1 MSVYLID
8 YENVH
13 ASGLAGVE
21 NCGIEDEIILLY
33 GNDTSTIPMELHIQI
48 ANSKGKVQYHK
59 IERTGKNYLDFQLS
73 TIAGFLVGTTRQTE
87 FVIVSRDS
95 GYDAVL
101 DYWNDERLADRVV
114 HFCRRASI
122 AEAEEARD
130 REDKDSR
137 KRRQGKK
144 NGKKNPFSNE
154 KRDSGAKQEPVSET
168 AAADRLPVVSPQ
180 QLPNVVEEKK
190 KQVPAEVKPRGGKKG
205 KNQGRK
211 AEEQDAVASAEQS
224 AQEAVQENW
233 EQQPTKQERQEQKST
248 GQQIQGQETVKQQV
262 EAADPAE
269 SEKQEKKQPKK
280 QAKKKNETKG
290 RGKKKQESSQKEEK
304 GAESQADRQENS
316 DVKGSAAEKK
326 QPKIVQPKIQV
337 QEFPDPEQ
345 ERREPVE
352 ITESVKKKIRVA
364 VKGLGLK
371 PTDYTKIY
379 KLCKKSQDKQELYQN
394 LVHSLKQEKGS
405 QVYKAIVGII
415 FCVIGSEERS
425 DKR

>member
-48 ANSKGKVQYHK
+48 ANSKVKVQYHK

-415 FCVIGSEERS
+415 F
-425 DKR
+425 

>member
-316 DVKGSAAEKK
+316 DVKGGAAEKK

-415 FCVIGSEERS
+415 F
-425 DKR
+425 

>member
-248 GQQIQGQETVKQQV
+248 VQQIQGQETVKQQV

-415 FCVIGSEERS
+415 F
-425 DKR
+425 

>member
-248 GQQIQGQETVKQQV
+248 VQQIQGQETVKQQA
-262 EAADPAE
+262 EAADQTA

-290 RGKKKQESSQKEEK
+290 RGKKKQESSQKEEQ
-304 GAESQADRQENS
+304 GVESQADRQENS

-415 FCVIGSEERS
+415 F
-425 DKR
+425 

>member
-248 GQQIQGQETVKQQV
+248 AQQIQGQETVKQQV

-337 QEFPDPEQ
+337 QEFPGPEQ
-345 ERREPVE
+345 ERREPVG

-415 FCVIGSEERS
+415 F
-425 DKR
+425 

>member
-33 GNDTSTIPMELHIQI
+33 GNDTFTIPMELHIQI

-168 AAADRLPVVSPQ
+168 AAADRLPVISPQ

-248 GQQIQGQETVKQQV
+248 VQQIQGQETVKQQA

-304 GAESQADRQENS
+304 GVESQADHQENS
-316 DVKGSAAEKK
+316 DVKGSAVEKK

-415 FCVIGSEERS
+415 F
-425 DKR
+425 

>member
-316 DVKGSAAEKK
+316 NVKGSAAEKK

-415 FCVIGSEERS
+415 F
-425 DKR
+425 

>member
-180 QLPNVVEEKK
+180 QLPNVVKEKE

-248 GQQIQGQETVKQQV
+248 VQQIQGQETVKQQA

-304 GAESQADRQENS
+304 GVESQADHQENS
-316 DVKGSAAEKK
+316 DVKGSAVEKK

-415 FCVIGSEERS
+415 F
-425 DKR
+425 

>member
-248 GQQIQGQETVKQQV
+248 GQQIQGQETAKQQA

-316 DVKGSAAEKK
+316 DVKGSAVEKK

-364 VKGLGLK
+364 VKGLGFK

-415 FCVIGSEERS
+415 F
-425 DKR
+425 

>member
-101 DYWNDERLADRVV
+101 DYWNDERLADRV
-114 HFCRRASI
+114 ASI

-415 FCVIGSEERS
+415 F
-425 DKR
+425 

>member
-248 GQQIQGQETVKQQV
+248 VQQIQGQETVKQQA
-262 EAADPAE
+262 EAADQMA

-304 GAESQADRQENS
+304 GVESQADYQENS
-316 DVKGSAAEKK
+316 DVKGSAVEKK

-415 FCVIGSEERS
+415 F
-425 DKR
+425 

>member
-233 EQQPTKQERQEQKST
+233 EQQPTKQEHQEQEST
-248 GQQIQGQETVKQQV
+248 VQQIQGQETVKQQA
-262 EAADPAE
+262 EAADQTA

-290 RGKKKQESSQKEEK
+290 RGKKKQESSQKEEQ
-304 GAESQADRQENS
+304 GVESQADRQENS

-415 FCVIGSEERS
+415 F
-425 DKR
+425 

>member
-364 VKGLGLK
+364 VKGLELK

-415 FCVIGSEERS
+415 F
-425 DKR
+425 

>member
-233 EQQPTKQERQEQKST
+233 EQQPTKQEHQEQKST
-248 GQQIQGQETVKQQV
+248 VQQIQGQETVKQQA
-262 EAADPAE
+262 EAADQTA

-304 GAESQADRQENS
+304 GVESQADHQENS
-316 DVKGSAAEKK
+316 DVKGSAVEKK

-415 FCVIGSEERS
+415 F
-425 DKR
+425 

>member
-168 AAADRLPVVSPQ
+168 AAADRLPVISPQ

-248 GQQIQGQETVKQQV
+248 VQQIQGQETVKQQA
-262 EAADPAE
+262 EAADQTA

-304 GAESQADRQENS
+304 GVESQADHQENF

-415 FCVIGSEERS
+415 F
-425 DKR
+425 

>member
-248 GQQIQGQETVKQQV
+248 VQQIQGQETVKQQA

-415 FCVIGSEERS
+415 F
-425 DKR
+425 

>member
-33 GNDTSTIPMELHIQI
+33 GNDTSTSPMELHIQI

-415 FCVIGSEERS
+415 F
-425 DKR
+425 

>member
-168 AAADRLPVVSPQ
+168 AAADRLPVISPQ

-248 GQQIQGQETVKQQV
+248 VQQIQGQETVKQQV

-415 FCVIGSEERS
+415 F
-425 DKR
+425 

>member
-190 KQVPAEVKPRGGKKG
+190 KQVPAEVKPRVGKKG

-248 GQQIQGQETVKQQV
+248 VQQIQGQETVKQQA
-262 EAADPAE
+262 EAADQMA

-304 GAESQADRQENS
+304 GVESQADHQENS
-316 DVKGSAAEKK
+316 DVKGSAVEKK

-415 FCVIGSEERS
+415 F
-425 DKR
+425 

>member
-211 AEEQDAVASAEQS
+211 AEEQDAVASAEQT

-233 EQQPTKQERQEQKST
+233 EQQPTKQEHQEQKST
-248 GQQIQGQETVKQQV
+248 VQQIQGQETVKQQA
-262 EAADPAE
+262 EAADQTA

-290 RGKKKQESSQKEEK
+290 RGKKKQESSQKEEQ
-304 GAESQADRQENS
+304 GVESQADRQENS

-415 FCVIGSEERS
+415 F
-425 DKR
+425 

>member
-168 AAADRLPVVSPQ
+168 AAADRLPVISPQ

-248 GQQIQGQETVKQQV
+248 VQQIQGQETVKQQA
-262 EAADPAE
+262 EATDPAE

-290 RGKKKQESSQKEEK
+290 RGKKKQESSQKEEQ
-304 GAESQADRQENS
+304 GVESQADRQENS

-415 FCVIGSEERS
+415 F
-425 DKR
+425 

>member
-168 AAADRLPVVSPQ
+168 AAADRLPVISPQ

-248 GQQIQGQETVKQQV
+248 VQQIQGQETVKQQA

-304 GAESQADRQENS
+304 GVESQADHQENF

-326 QPKIVQPKIQV
+326 QPKFVQPKIQV

-415 FCVIGSEERS
+415 F
-425 DKR
+425 

>member
-122 AEAEEARD
+122 AEAEENKD
-130 REDKDSR
+130 REDRDSR

-144 NGKKNPFSNE
+144 NGKK
-154 KRDSGAKQEPVSET
+154 
-168 AAADRLPVVSPQ
+168 LPAVSPQ

-211 AEEQDAVASAEQS
+211 AEEQDAVVSAEQVT
-224 AQEAVQENW
+224 QESPQENW
-233 EQQPTKQERQEQKST
+233 EPQPIQQERQEQKSAL
-248 GQQIQGQETVKQQV
+248 QQSQEQEPSKQQA
-262 EAADPAE
+262 EAADQTAL
-269 SEKQEKKQPKK
+269 EKQEKKQPKK

-304 GAESQADRQENS
+304 SAEGRKNGQEDSKIKENTAKEEHPQA
-316 DVKGSAAEKK
+316 V
-326 QPKIVQPKIQV
+326 QPKIAQPEIVQPKIQV
-337 QEFPDPEQ
+337 QEFPDPDQ

-352 ITESVKKKIRVA
+352 ITESVKKKIRMA
-364 VKGLGLK
+364 VKGLELK

-415 FCVIGSEERS
+415 F
-425 DKR
+425 

>member
-211 AEEQDAVASAEQS
+211 AEEQDAVASAEQT

-415 FCVIGSEERS
+415 F
-425 DKR
+425 

>member
-233 EQQPTKQERQEQKST
+233 EQQPTKQEHQEQKST
-248 GQQIQGQETVKQQV
+248 VQQIQGQETVKQQA
-262 EAADPAE
+262 EAAD
-269 SEKQEKKQPKK
+269 Q
-280 QAKKKNETKG
+280 TKS
-290 RGKKKQESSQKEEK
+290 R
-304 GAESQADRQENS
+304 ALRARQI
-316 DVKGSAAEKK
+316 VR
-326 QPKIVQPKIQV
+326 KIPM
-337 QEFPDPEQ
+337 
-345 ERREPVE
+345 
-352 ITESVKKKIRVA
+352 
-364 VKGLGLK
+364 
-371 PTDYTKIY
+371 
-379 KLCKKSQDKQELYQN
+379 
-394 LVHSLKQEKGS
+394 
-405 QVYKAIVGII
+405 
-415 FCVIGSEERS
+415 
-425 DKR
+425 

>member
-248 GQQIQGQETVKQQV
+248 GQQIQGQETVKQQA

-290 RGKKKQESSQKEEK
+290 RGKKKQESSQKEEQ
-304 GAESQADRQENS
+304 GVESQADRQENS

-364 VKGLGLK
+364 VKGLELK

-379 KLCKKSQDKQELYQN
+379 KLCKNVQDKQELYQN

-415 FCVIGSEERS
+415 F
-425 DKR
+425 

>member
-316 DVKGSAAEKK
+316 DVKGSAVEKK

-415 FCVIGSEERS
+415 F
-425 DKR
+425 

>member
-168 AAADRLPVVSPQ
+168 AAADRLPVISPQ

-190 KQVPAEVKPRGGKKG
+190 KQVSAEVKPRGGKKG

-248 GQQIQGQETVKQQV
+248 VQQIQGQETVKQQA
-262 EAADPAE
+262 EAADQTAP
-269 SEKQEKKQPKK
+269 EKQEKKQPKK
-280 QAKKKNETKG
+280 QAKKKSETKG
-290 RGKKKQESSQKEEK
+290 RGKKKQETSEKEEPSVENQK
-304 GAESQADRQENS
+304 GRQEDS
-316 DVKGSAAEKK
+316 EAKETAAEKK
-326 QPKIVQPKIQV
+326 QPKVVQPKIHV

-379 KLCKKSQDKQELYQN
+379 KLCKKSRDKQELYQN

-415 FCVIGSEERS
+415 F
-425 DKR
+425 

>member
-211 AEEQDAVASAEQS
+211 AEEQDAVASAEQT

-248 GQQIQGQETVKQQV
+248 VQQIQGQETVKQQA
-262 EAADPAE
+262 EAADQTA

-415 FCVIGSEERS
+415 F
-425 DKR
+425 

>member
-59 IERTGKNYLDFQLS
+59 IERMGKNYLDFQLS

-233 EQQPTKQERQEQKST
+233 EQQPTKQEHQEQKST
-248 GQQIQGQETVKQQV
+248 VQQIQGQETVKQQV

-415 FCVIGSEERS
+415 F
-425 DKR
+425 

>member
-262 EAADPAE
+262 EAADQTA

-415 FCVIGSEERS
+415 F
-425 DKR
+425 

>member
-211 AEEQDAVASAEQS
+211 AEEQDAVAPAEQT

-248 GQQIQGQETVKQQV
+248 VQQIQGQETVKQQA
-262 EAADPAE
+262 EAADQTA

-304 GAESQADRQENS
+304 GVESQADHQENS
-316 DVKGSAAEKK
+316 DVKGSAVEKK

-364 VKGLGLK
+364 VKGLELK

-415 FCVIGSEERS
+415 F
-425 DKR
+425 

>member
-233 EQQPTKQERQEQKST
+233 EQQPTKQEHQEQKST
-248 GQQIQGQETVKQQV
+248 VQQIQGQETVKQQA
-262 EAADPAE
+262 EAADQTA

-290 RGKKKQESSQKEEK
+290 RGKKKQESSQKEEQ
-304 GAESQADRQENS
+304 GVESQADRQENS

-415 FCVIGSEERS
+415 F
-425 DKR
+425 

>member
-122 AEAEEARD
+122 AEAEETRD

-248 GQQIQGQETVKQQV
+248 GQQIQGQETVKQQA

-290 RGKKKQESSQKEEK
+290 RGKKKQESSQKEEQ
-304 GAESQADRQENS
+304 GVESQADRQENS
-316 DVKGSAAEKK
+316 DVKGNAAEKK

-415 FCVIGSEERS
+415 F
-425 DKR
+425 

>member
-248 GQQIQGQETVKQQV
+248 VQQIQGQETVKQQA
-262 EAADPAE
+262 EAADQTA

-290 RGKKKQESSQKEEK
+290 RGKKKQEYSQKEEK
-304 GAESQADRQENS
+304 GVESQADHQENS
-316 DVKGSAAEKK
+316 DVKGSAVEKK

-415 FCVIGSEERS
+415 F
-425 DKR
+425 

>member
-59 IERTGKNYLDFQLS
+59 IERMGKNYLDFQLS

-415 FCVIGSEERS
+415 F
-425 DKR
+425 

>member
-59 IERTGKNYLDFQLS
+59 IERMGKNYLDFQLS

-248 GQQIQGQETVKQQV
+248 VQQIQGQETVKQQA

-290 RGKKKQESSQKEEK
+290 RGKKKQESSQKEEQ
-304 GAESQADRQENS
+304 GVESQADRQENS

-415 FCVIGSEERS
+415 F
-425 DKR
+425 

>member
-248 GQQIQGQETVKQQV
+248 GQQIQGQETVKQQL
-262 EAADPAE
+262 EASDPAE

-415 FCVIGSEERS
+415 F
-425 DKR
+425 

>member
-168 AAADRLPVVSPQ
+168 AAADRLPVISPQ

-248 GQQIQGQETVKQQV
+248 VQQIQGQETVKQQA

-304 GAESQADRQENS
+304 GVESQADHQENS
-316 DVKGSAAEKK
+316 DVKGSAVEKK

-415 FCVIGSEERS
+415 F
-425 DKR
+425 